1 MARDILTVPVQCIGC
16 MQTPVHRFKCCFKFD
31 KMSNS
36 DFAPFNILEIF
47 LESSS
52 SSSEEEE
59 IITTLR
65 IRKIIPKTTNYVAC
79 VKQMDNDTVS
89 VNIFLYKY
97 ITYTLFKI

>member
-1 MARDILTVPVQCIGC
+1 
-16 MQTPVHRFKCCFKFD
+16 
-31 KMSNS
+31 MSNS
-36 DFAPFNILEIF
+36 DLVLFNILEIF
-47 LESSS
+47 LKSFS

-89 VNIFLYKY
+89 VTSFY
-97 ITYTLFKI
+97 ISI